1 MSESDTLLY
10 LDGVTVTFDGFRALN
25 ALSLYL
31 EKGEMRAVI
40 GPNGAGK
47 TTTLKAIAGVLPFTG
62 RIEFDG
68 APLRPGRAEERPGQG
83 LCLVPEGRGI
93 LARMTVHENLLMGGY
108 CRKGGAP
115 DKEINAVYERFPVL
129 QERSAVP
136 AGLLSGGEQQMLA
149 IGRALLAKPR
159 LLMLDEPS
167 LGLAPLMVERV
178 FGIVKDLRAAG
189 ITILI
194 IEQKARQTLAIADRA
209 CVLETGRIVV
219 TDEAARLKGDAAL
232 ARAYLGTGAK

>member
-1 MSESDTLLY
+1 MLKVEGLSVSYGPLQAVSDI
-10 LDGVTVTFDGFRALN
+10 GFEVRAGEIL
-25 ALSLYL
+25 AL
-31 EKGEMRAVI
+31 I

-47 TTTLKAIAGVLPFTG
+47 TTTLKAIAGLLPFTG

-115 DKEINAVYERFPVL
+115 QREIDAVYERFPVL
-129 QERSAVP
+129 QERNAVP

-178 FGIVKDLRAAG
+178 FDIVKGLRDSG

-209 CVLETGRIVV
+209 CVLETGRIVAA
-219 TDEAARLKGDAAL
+219 DEAARLAGDAAL
-232 ARAYLGTGAK
+232 ARAYLGTGAKTPA

>member
-1 MSESDTLLY
+1 MLKVEGLCVSY
-10 LDGVTVTFDGFRALN
+10 GPVRAGEIL
-25 ALSLYL
+25 AL
-31 EKGEMRAVI
+31 I

-115 DKEINAVYERFPVL
+115 EQEINAVYERFPVL

>member
-1 MSESDTLLY
+1 MLKVEGLCVSY
-10 LDGVTVTFDGFRALN
+10 GPV
-25 ALSLYL
+25 
-31 EKGEMRAVI
+31 RAVSDVGFEVRAGEILALI

-115 DKEINAVYERFPVL
+115 AKEINAVYERFPVL

-219 TDEAARLKGDAAL
+219 TDEAARLAGDAAL

>member
-1 MSESDTLLY
+1 MLKVEGLCVSY
-10 LDGVTVTFDGFRALN
+10 GPV
-25 ALSLYL
+25 
-31 EKGEMRAVI
+31 RAVSDVGFEVRAGEILALI

-115 DKEINAVYERFPVL
+115 EQEINAVYERFPVL

-149 IGRALLAKPR
+149 IGRALLAKPL

-219 TDEAARLKGDAAL
+219 TDEAARLAGDAAL

>member
-1 MSESDTLLY
+1 MLKVEGLCVSY
-10 LDGVTVTFDGFRALN
+10 GPV
-25 ALSLYL
+25 
-31 EKGEMRAVI
+31 RAVSDVGFEVRAGEILALI

-115 DKEINAVYERFPVL
+115 EQEINAVYERFPVL
-129 QERSAVP
+129 QERSAGP

-219 TDEAARLKGDAAL
+219 TDEAARLAGDAAL

>member
-1 MSESDTLLY
+1 MLKVEGLCVSY
-10 LDGVTVTFDGFRALN
+10 GPV
-25 ALSLYL
+25 
-31 EKGEMRAVI
+31 RAVSDVGFEVRAGEILALI

-115 DKEINAVYERFPVL
+115 EQEINAVYERFPVL

-219 TDEAARLKGDAAL
+219 TDEAARLAGDAAL

>member
-1 MSESDTLLY
+1 MLKVEGLCVSY
-10 LDGVTVTFDGFRALN
+10 GPV
-25 ALSLYL
+25 
-31 EKGEMRAVI
+31 RAVSDVGFEVRAGEILALI

>member
-1 MSESDTLLY
+1 MLKVE
-10 LDGVTVTFDGFRALN
+10 
-25 ALSLYL
+25 ALSVSYGPVQAVSDIGF
-31 EKGEMRAVI
+31 EVRAGEILALI

-47 TTTLKAIAGVLPFTG
+47 TTTLKAIAGLLPFTG

-115 DKEINAVYERFPVL
+115 QREIDAVYERFPVL
-129 QERSAVP
+129 QERNAVP

-178 FGIVKDLRAAG
+178 FDIVKGLRDSG

-209 CVLETGRIVV
+209 CVLETGRIVAA
-219 TDEAARLKGDAAL
+219 DEAARLAGDAAL
-232 ARAYLGTGAK
+232 ARAYLGTGAKTPA

>member
-1 MSESDTLLY
+1 MLKVD
-10 LDGVTVTFDGFRALN
+10 
-25 ALSLYL
+25 SLCVSY
-31 EKGEMRAVI
+31 GPVRAVHEVGFEVHAGEILALI

-47 TTTLKAIAGVLPFTG
+47 TTTLKAIAGLLPFTG
-62 RIEFDG
+62 SIVFDG

-83 LCLVPEGRGI
+83 LSLVPEGRGI
-93 LARMTVHENLLMGGY
+93 LTRMSVHENLLMGGY
-108 CRKGGAP
+108 CRRSGAP
-115 DKEINAVYERFPVL
+115 EAEIRAVYERFPVL
-129 QERSAVP
+129 AERRGVP

-167 LGLAPLMVERV
+167 LGLAPIIVERV
-178 FGIVKDLRAAG
+178 FGIIKDLREAG

-209 CVLETGRIVV
+209 CVLETGRIVAA
-219 TDEAARLKGDAAL
+219 DEARRLAVDATV
-232 ARAYLGTGAK
+232 ARAYLGVGTR

>member
-1 MSESDTLLY
+1 MLKVEGLCVSY
-10 LDGVTVTFDGFRALN
+10 GPV
-25 ALSLYL
+25 
-31 EKGEMRAVI
+31 RAVSDVGFEVRAGEILALI

-129 QERSAVP
+129 QERNAVP
-136 AGLLSGGEQQMLA
+136 AGLLSGGEHQMLA

-219 TDEAARLKGDAAL
+219 TDEAARLTGDAAL

>member
-1 MSESDTLLY
+1 MLKVEGLCVSY
-10 LDGVTVTFDGFRALN
+10 GPV
-25 ALSLYL
+25 
-31 EKGEMRAVI
+31 RAVSDVGFEVRAGEILALI

-219 TDEAARLKGDAAL
+219 TDEAARLAGDAAL

>member
-1 MSESDTLLY
+1 MLKVEGLCVSY
-10 LDGVTVTFDGFRALN
+10 GPV
-25 ALSLYL
+25 
-31 EKGEMRAVI
+31 RAVSDVGFEVRAGEILALI

-178 FGIVKDLRAAG
+178 FGIV
-189 ITILI
+189 
-194 IEQKARQTLAIADRA
+194 
-209 CVLETGRIVV
+209 
-219 TDEAARLKGDAAL
+219 
-232 ARAYLGTGAK
+232 

>member
-1 MSESDTLLY
+1 MLKVEGLCVSY
-10 LDGVTVTFDGFRALN
+10 GPV
-25 ALSLYL
+25 
-31 EKGEMRAVI
+31 RAVSDVGFEVRAGEILALI

-194 IEQKARQTLAIADRA
+194 IEPKARQTLAIADRA

-219 TDEAARLKGDAAL
+219 TDEAARLAGDAAL

>member
-1 MSESDTLLY
+1 MLKVEGLCVSY
-10 LDGVTVTFDGFRALN
+10 GPV
-25 ALSLYL
+25 
-31 EKGEMRAVI
+31 RAVSDVGFEVRAGEILALI

-219 TDEAARLKGDAAL
+219 TDEAARLTGDAAL

>member
-1 MSESDTLLY
+1 MLKVEGLCVSY
-10 LDGVTVTFDGFRALN
+10 GPV
-25 ALSLYL
+25 
-31 EKGEMRAVI
+31 RAVSDVGFEVRAGEILALI

-115 DKEINAVYERFPVL
+115 EQEINAVYERFPVL

-194 IEQKARQTLAIADRA
+194 IEQKAR
-209 CVLETGRIVV
+209 
-219 TDEAARLKGDAAL
+219 
-232 ARAYLGTGAK
+232 